1 MACIGPVFP
10 RDHPWVERTDSNL
23 YASYQN
29 ILAGMELENPRMW
42 VFYYL
47 ICFVALLWVGFLA
60 VQGVMIYVSL
70 VITMTVFGFS
80 VLLCVMLVM
89 DLREKE
95 KQEVT

>member
-1 MACIGPVFP
+1 
-10 RDHPWVERTDSNL
+10 
-23 YASYQN
+23 
-29 ILAGMELENPRMW
+29 MELENPRMW